1 MLGCG
6 KITHLVIIQRIDDIP
21 IMGKCSSC
29 SELFEDRSRSS
40 SKADHEL
47 TLNKLFAEH
56 LKKAH
61 TGEDFAHSSD

>member
-1 MLGCG
+1 MLRRM
-6 KITHLVIIQRIDDIP
+6 KIPHLVIIQKIDDIP

-61 TGEDFAHSSD
+61 AGEDLVHSSD